1 MNFLLRRQLH
11 VISIKFSQ
19 ILTVHPPLWL
29 MKWRGFDTSL
39 WEPLWFTNCTSCS
52 QRLRTGSTPWAWLC
66 FLSSVSHSQG
76 TSAEQPMDH
85 QTQLATG
92 QKSNKQVLADNRSL
106 LYFGLP
112 QAVTFQKSSSAVC
125 QRMQYASIHSTRD
138 QDGREG
144 KQQPLC
150 ERCSGLQ
157 GHFCPCFWRLSRN
170 CGIDERVCSLE
181 RFVKVLSS
189 EPFPTVCFHR
199 KQLGKTSWERTWSR
213 ASRARQGWGGSA
225 HGLPTVT
232 ENEQWRRSTC
242 CCDEDL
248 GAQLGCTSA
257 LHISASAGAAT
268 EDSCGQGQH
277 LRSSQACFM
286 EQQCLMGSP
295 LLSCQAPLP
304 DGTVST
310 LKHRSGGG
318 DESVCEHVTDQQ

>member
-92 QKSNKQVLADNRSL
+92 QKSSKQVLADNRSL

-199 KQLGKTSWERTWSR
+199 KQLGKTSEK
-213 ASRARQGWGGSA
+213 
-225 HGLPTVT
+225 
-232 ENEQWRRSTC
+232 E
-242 CCDEDL
+242 L
-248 GAQLGCTSA
+248 GAEHQGLDRDGVVQPMGFQLWLKMSNGDVLPVAVMRTLVHNLGAPQLSTSLPQQEQQQKTA
-257 LHISASAGAAT
+257 VGRGSTSGAARHA
-268 EDSCGQGQH
+268 SW
-277 LRSSQACFM
+277 SSSA
-286 EQQCLMGSP
+286 
-295 LLSCQAPLP
+295 
-304 DGTVST
+304 
-310 LKHRSGGG
+310 
-318 DESVCEHVTDQQ
+318 